1 MHMLTT
7 RWMTVVLLFVSAA
20 CLAQESTDRQSELIG
35 VWRVAEVK
43 TVTAD
48 GESTN
53 TSPLPGLYIFTQ
65 GHYSAVWSISDT
77 PRQMYA
83 DRWQPT
89 ANEKIAAYDSIVV
102 NAGTYELDQSEL
114 ITRPIMAR
122 VPGFG
127 GGKAIWKYRIE
138 GGILYLEMFEEYTK
152 DGIRAE
158 WLDHV
163 HFPIKLIRVE

>member
-1 MHMLTT
+1 
-7 RWMTVVLLFVSAA
+7 MTIALLFASAS
-20 CLAQESTDRQSELIG
+20 CFAQEISDHQSAIVG
-35 VWRVAEVK
+35 VWRIAEVK

-53 TSPLPGLYIFTQ
+53 SSPLPGLYIFTQ
-65 GHYSAVWSISDT
+65 DHYSAVWSTSDT

-89 ANEKIAAYDSIVV
+89 ADEKIAAYDSIVV
-102 NAGTYELDQSEL
+102 NAGTYELDESDL
-114 ITRPIMAR
+114 ITKPIMAR

-127 GGKAIWKYRIE
+127 GGKALWKYRVD
-138 GGILYLEMFEEYTK
+138 GDVLYLEMFEEYTK

-163 HFPIKLIRVE
+163 HFPIKLVRVE